1 MIVVASSVY
10 DYVMDKVDIEQLLDY
25 YSLEYTLRDNVAWLC
40 CPFHNE
46 TEASFTFNLETKIYG
61 CWGCKVKGNPFT
73 FVRDYELLVNGKE
86 LSYYD
91 SMIRCCNICK
101 IRINLSYKE
110 RLQEELEN
118 MDDISDIINNEI
130 SDVNSSQQET
140 FLDSAIKKY
149 YVKKSNYMV
158 DKGYPKD
165 ILEYLEM
172 GFCSGDAKDSMNN
185 RCVFPV
191 RNEFGKLVG
200 WTGRAI
206 LSDAKIKWFHAPPK
220 RFQKSLNLYNI
231 DKALPH
237 IYEQGCVNVVESVGN
252 TIRMLESGRYNTVAT
267 LGSTISV
274 EQCNMLMS
282 YGVDIIFWYDW
293 DKGGFEGIELAL
305 DYITNYDILSVA
317 ITDYGVNERT
327 GKSLDLGDVSVAEVN
342 NTKVVSVYEY
352 ISIMKGRFV
361 SVMDDSF
368 EKDIKIKLTD
378 GTSVLCTNKLNT
390 KLEMPQLIPTDV
402 DFFKSVDSYFGV
414 KELTMRKE

>member
-1 MIVVASSVY
+1 
-10 DYVMDKVDIEQLLDY
+10 
-25 YSLEYTLRDNVAWLC
+25 
-40 CPFHNE
+40 
-46 TEASFTFNLETKIYG
+46 
-61 CWGCKVKGNPFT
+61 
-73 FVRDYELLVNGKE
+73 
-86 LSYYD
+86 
-91 SMIRCCNICK
+91 
-101 IRINLSYKE
+101 
-110 RLQEELEN
+110 
-118 MDDISDIINNEI
+118 
-130 SDVNSSQQET
+130 
-140 FLDSAIKKY
+140 
-149 YVKKSNYMV
+149 MV

-172 GFCSGDAKDSMNN
+172 GFCFGDAKDSMNN

-282 YGVDIIFWYDW
+282 YGVDIVFWYDW
-293 DKGGFEGIELAL
+293 DKGGFEGINLAL

-327 GKSLDLGDVSVAEVN
+327 GKSLDLGDV
-342 NTKVVSVYEY
+342 
-352 ISIMKGRFV
+352 
-361 SVMDDSF
+361 
-368 EKDIKIKLTD
+368 
-378 GTSVLCTNKLNT
+378 
-390 KLEMPQLIPTDV
+390 
-402 DFFKSVDSYFGV
+402 
-414 KELTMRKE
+414 